1 MKMKDNISVY
11 LFSLSRLLLVIGY
24 IVATDPNIKYEIFST
39 QWYGYSLLVL
49 LSLTNG
55 YFTSAA
61 YAIASQ
67 RCENKNKKTSGY
79 LMTVSLFLGLVYGG
93 LISATCLENKT
104 VPA

>member
-1 MKMKDNISVY
+1 
-11 LFSLSRLLLVIGY
+11 VIGY
-24 IVATDPNIKYEIFST
+24 IVATDPDFT
-39 QWYGYSLLVL
+39 QKFLSSQWFGYTLLVL

-61 YAIASQ
+61 YALASA

-93 LISATCLENKT
+93 LIAATCLENKT